1 MAAVVPIADLELS
14 QALEDRI
21 DVHEARAA
29 LHEAQATATKP
40 LNRPTVEPD
49 DPAAH

>member
-1 MAAVVPIADLELS
+1 MVPIADLAPS
-14 QALEDRI
+14 QALEDLI
-21 DVHEARAA
+21 DVHQAKAA